1 MLFKDIVGGIFK
13 ESVLLPR
20 KGFLLKHERERIL
33 ALFLCVRRNKLGIP
47 VEMEKELGIGMVL
60 STPQYGFD
68 PVLMFQWFHTL
79 HMKPPRC
86 VEWNVDNKVVELDL
100 AKLHITTRGKVRY
113 MNMEYISGS
122 AMAHRVMET
131 SKWYPE
137 DVDITMDGWTSIANF
152 ERWLLDV
159 FRRVKYT
166 PTFQSNVLSI
176 RTEVVR
182 TGTTFEDMHTAFKT
196 ACDNED
202 SVVELCPDVTIE
214 VPRVFGREMPLFNH
228 RIGIK
233 WTCGNLVV
241 NVIPKTSTTN
251 LSTYDAQ
258 MCATHTTPPFTTV
271 YQTFDRDDGP
281 FVFQVAPASVWYE
294 YHIPGLLVNSLMRRA
309 SERFLKYTNRFPN
322 LKCVDGDERMITSY
336 GMSISRILRAL
347 KENGYEGAL
356 FQRACSTKA
365 LVL

>member
-86 VEWNVDNKVVELDL
+86 VRWDVDEEVVMPPLTRL
-100 AKLHITTRGKVRY
+100 CITTKNVRLVDL
-113 MNMEYISGS
+113 EYISGS

-131 SKWYPE
+131 AKWYPE
-137 DVDITMDGWTSIANF
+137 DVDITIDGPMSIANF
-152 ERWLLDV
+152 EKWLLGV
-159 FRRVKYT
+159 FRRVKYM

-176 RTEVVR
+176 HTEVVR
-182 TGTTFEDMHTAFKT
+182 TGTTFEDMYTAFKT
-196 ACDNED
+196 ACVNED
-202 SVVELCPDVTIE
+202 VEVELCPDVTIE
-214 VPRVFGREMPLFNH
+214 IPRVFGRDMPLFNH

-241 NVIPKTSTTN
+241 NVIPKTQTTN

-258 MCATHTTPPFTTV
+258 MCATHTITPFTTV
-271 YQTFDRDDGP
+271 YQTFDRDHGP
-281 FVFQVAPASVWYE
+281 FVFQVAPASVWNE
-294 YHIPGLLVNSLMRRA
+294 YPIPGLLRGSLMRRA
-309 SERFLKYTNRFPN
+309 SERFMKYMVRFPYLN
-322 LKCVDGDERMITSY
+322 CVDGDERMITSY
-336 GMSISRILRAL
+336 GISVLRML
-347 KENGYEGAL
+347 RRVKENGYGDVNL
-356 FQRACSTKA
+356 KRACSTKA
-365 LVL
+365 LVF